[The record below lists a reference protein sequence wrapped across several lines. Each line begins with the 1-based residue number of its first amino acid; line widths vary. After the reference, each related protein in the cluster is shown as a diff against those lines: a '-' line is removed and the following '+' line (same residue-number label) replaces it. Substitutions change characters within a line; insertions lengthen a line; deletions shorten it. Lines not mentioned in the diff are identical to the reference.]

1 MQNKKPIDFN
11 ALSIA
16 LKVAINNRDL
26 FTKQEFCNRFKNLL
40 QDTES
45 KRFFE
50 AMLQECYIR
59 NVKGYK
65 YTFII
70 EAGIA
75 SKDRMILFFD
85 KHRIR
90 KAGRYTPTDDQRDAA
105 RKRMQNMWKQR
116 KAVSLDSFSDEQL
129 QQELAMRQQK
139 RTDEATLNKLFEVS
153 GMNIQ
158 QLQEFLARCS

>member
-16 LKVAINNRDL
+16 LRVAINDRNP
-26 FTKQEFCNRFKNLL
+26 FTKQQFCNRFKNLL
-40 QDTES
+40 QDTEG

-59 NVKGYK
+59 KIKGYK
-65 YTFII
+65 YTFTI

-90 KAGRYTPTDDQRDAA
+90 KAGKYVPTEAQRNEA
-105 RKRMQNMWKQR
+105 RKRMKGMWNER
-116 KAVSLDSFSDEQL
+116 KAISLDSFSDEQL

-139 RTDEATLNKLFEVS
+139 RMDEATLNKLFEAS